1 MSRRVTAT
9 SRPKR
14 KKRNPP
20 KGGFFFGSSRI
31 TGVRALGFRP
41 GMLWPLAPRPWLAFG
56 FAGLGYAIALYTWA
70 SRGETLA
77 STLAAQTVLR
87 VREGKAAARPVYLFG
102 LRPLTC
108 AELASRVD
116 TKVSHDDTVKWKES
130 RWRCRRRPRPLPEPQ
145 GDADAAAGMW
155 WRAPGCLG
163 PSSRLC
169 RRVGMP
175 ACLPTMPRRALA
187 RPTRTSRSGR
197 VFGAH
202 PRGEFRTSERP

>member
-1 MSRRVTAT
+1 MSLPTCRRSKAVPSVMSRRVTAT

-102 LRPLTC
+102 LRPLHLCGTRL
-108 AELASRVD
+108 EGGHQGLSR
-116 TKVSHDDTVKWKES
+116 
-130 RWRCRRRPRPLPEPQ
+130 RY
-145 GDADAAAGMW
+145 G
-155 WRAPGCLG
+155 
-163 PSSRLC
+163 
-169 RRVGMP
+169 
-175 ACLPTMPRRALA
+175 
-187 RPTRTSRSGR
+187 
-197 VFGAH
+197 
-202 PRGEFRTSERP
+202 